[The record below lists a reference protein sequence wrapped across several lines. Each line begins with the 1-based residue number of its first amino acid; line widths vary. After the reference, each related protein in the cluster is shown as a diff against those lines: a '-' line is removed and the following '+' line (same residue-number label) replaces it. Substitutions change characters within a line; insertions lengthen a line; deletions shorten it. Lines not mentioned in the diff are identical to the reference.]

1 MTLNQKLSQ
10 EDSYPLSSSLPLSDG
25 ILAKKVRKNPVMHGR
40 PNSLLKAAQ
49 PIGPVVINYESQ
61 GIGGD
66 ITLKHD
72 VETAGNMTG
81 F

>member
-1 MTLNQKLSQ
+1 M
-10 EDSYPLSSSLPLSDG
+10 LPLSDG

-49 PIGPVVINYESQ
+49 PIGPVVINDESE
-61 GIGGD
+61 GIGGEV
-66 ITLKHD
+66 TLKHD
-72 VETAGNMTG
+72 IEAASNMTR